1 MVGFTIGAILFVT
14 ESGGVERV
22 IEDRGGRES
31 SILKLPAHVLPYQ
44 VGFRKQEALSCY

>member
-1 MVGFTIGAILFVT
+1 MVGFTIGAILFVA